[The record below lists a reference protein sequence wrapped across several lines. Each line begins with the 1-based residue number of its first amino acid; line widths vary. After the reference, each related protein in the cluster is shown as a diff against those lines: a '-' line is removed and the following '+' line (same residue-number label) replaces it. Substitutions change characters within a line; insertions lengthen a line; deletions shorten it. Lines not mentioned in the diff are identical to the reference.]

1 MHVSWKLH
9 PSLPP
14 LNPCAFC
21 INPTPTL
28 GSSSTSRAG
37 AGCDSAVCTN
47 AAGTRVHTRA
57 CRHLRVC
64 MCANVHPMPAHEL
77 THANLPFT
85 DTHVQAR
92 TVHIRCTHT
101 CAPTAHTRHAH
112 VHILPPP
119 PRAHRAQRPRDTAG
133 WDKVHRAPCSALLL
147 LLLLLLS
154 SCCWRCSAPAPKQFS
169 SSCPIPVSP
178 PALLPRHISSLIPIL
193 QSLEVDDTLDIPSL
207 VRALGGCGTP
217 VCHTLLGDPPPT
229 PKPIPELWTLLAHLL
244 HPNTTAEHGLVL
256 APDGS
261 TVALAPLFAGI
272 EVGLKRAAGWPGP
285 IDQPNWAAL
294 DALYA
299 VTIAEALGTSFLM
312 ARVNGTAALGPDG
325 CWDDVDNPQNFTPL
339 GPPSLVPDVVAN
351 GAMDG
356 VLLGTRLAEEPIPLS
371 VLFRR
376 YYGVENGIIRGWPHS
391 SRRRQDFG
399 ALTAVGKLEEEV
411 VAMLRV
417 LRGLSPT
424 CELLE
429 EFGEEEEAGIA
440 HRAAREFMEVYV
452 APHAAPSPPVPA
464 TCAPCSSST
473 RTPVA
478 GMTSATA
485 SWWVRMDTF
494 TKGEVGTG
502 WVPIPEVTTPRVTE
516 WATWATSQP
525 ACRIPKPSLWCAMA
539 SYRVP

>member
-1 MHVSWKLH
+1 ML
-9 PSLPP
+9 
-14 LNPCAFC
+14 
-21 INPTPTL
+21 
-28 GSSSTSRAG
+28 
-37 AGCDSAVCTN
+37 
-47 AAGTRVHTRA
+47 
-57 CRHLRVC
+57 
-64 MCANVHPMPAHEL
+64 
-77 THANLPFT
+77 
-85 DTHVQAR
+85 
-92 TVHIRCTHT
+92 
-101 CAPTAHTRHAH
+101 
-112 VHILPPP
+112 
-119 PRAHRAQRPRDTAG
+119 
-133 WDKVHRAPCSALLL
+133 CSAAAAVLLL
-147 LLLLLLS
+147 LAVLS
-154 SCCWRCSAPAPKQFS
+154 ARTQA
-169 SSCPIPVSP
+169 VSP

-193 QSLEVDDTLDIPSL
+193 QSLEVDDTQDIPSL

-244 HPNTTAEHGLVL
+244 HPTTTAEHGLAL

-272 EVGLKRAAGWPGP
+272 EVGLKRAAGGPGP
-285 IDQPNWAAL
+285 IDQPDWAAL

-312 ARVNGTAALGPDG
+312 ARLNGTAALGPDG
-325 CWDDVDNPQNFTPL
+325 CWDDVDNPQNFTPS
-339 GPPSLVPDVVAN
+339 GPPSLVPDAVAN

-424 CELLE
+424 RELLE

-452 APHAAPSPPVPA
+452 APHAAPSPLAPA

-485 SWWVRMDTF
+485 SWWVRMDTC
-494 TKGEVGTG
+494 TKAEVGTG

-525 ACRIPKPSLWCAMA
+525 ACQIPRPSLWCAMA

>member
-1 MHVSWKLH
+1 MFALFGVNSPFFGSPLSNFGHIPPFLELIPLSSGSSPCSFGDISLILGCIPPLPIFFGVHFPISLAALPFSCIPHLWAH
-9 PSLPP
+9 SQPQGAPSLPP
-14 LNPCAFC
+14 SSPFWVHSPLFWLLIPIPAC
-21 INPTPTL
+21 I
-28 GSSSTSRAG
+28 
-37 AGCDSAVCTN
+37 
-47 AAGTRVHTRA
+47 
-57 CRHLRVC
+57 
-64 MCANVHPMPAHEL
+64 
-77 THANLPFT
+77 
-85 DTHVQAR
+85 
-92 TVHIRCTHT
+92 
-101 CAPTAHTRHAH
+101 
-112 VHILPPP
+112 PPP
-119 PRAHRAQRPRDTAG
+119 FS
-133 WDKVHRAPCSALLL
+133 APSP
-147 LLLLLLS
+147 LS
-154 SCCWRCSAPAPKQFS
+154 SGASLQFKIHFPFYFFGGGGERFPHFFVFIPRFP

-193 QSLEVDDTLDIPSL
+193 QSLEVDDTPDIPSL

-229 PKPIPELWTLLAHLL
+229 PKPIPELWMLLAHLL
-244 HPNTTAEHGLVL
+244 HPNTTAEHGLAL

-285 IDQPNWAAL
+285 IDQPDWAAL

-339 GPPSLVPDVVAN
+339 GPPSLVPDAVAN

-356 VLLGTRLAEEPIPLS
+356 VLLGTRLAEQPIPLS
-371 VLFRR
+371 VLFQR

-399 ALTAVGKLEEEV
+399 ELTAVGKLEEEV

-424 CELLE
+424 RELLE

-452 APHAAPSPPVPA
+452 
-464 TCAPCSSST
+464 
-473 RTPVA
+473 
-478 GMTSATA
+478 
-485 SWWVRMDTF
+485 
-494 TKGEVGTG
+494 GE
-502 WVPIPEVTTPRVTE
+502 
-516 WATWATSQP
+516 
-525 ACRIPKPSLWCAMA
+525 
-539 SYRVP
+539 

>member
-1 MHVSWKLH
+1 MFIPW
-9 PSLPP
+9 
-14 LNPCAFC
+14 
-21 INPTPTL
+21 
-28 GSSSTSRAG
+28 
-37 AGCDSAVCTN
+37 
-47 AAGTRVHTRA
+47 
-57 CRHLRVC
+57 
-64 MCANVHPMPAHEL
+64 
-77 THANLPFT
+77 
-85 DTHVQAR
+85 
-92 TVHIRCTHT
+92 
-101 CAPTAHTRHAH
+101 
-112 VHILPPP
+112 
-119 PRAHRAQRPRDTAG
+119 
-133 WDKVHRAPCSALLL
+133 
-147 LLLLLLS
+147 
-154 SCCWRCSAPAPKQFS
+154 FS

-193 QSLEVDDTLDIPSL
+193 QSLEVDDTPDIPSL

-244 HPNTTAEHGLVL
+244 HPNTTAEHGLAL

-285 IDQPNWAAL
+285 IDQPDWAAL

-325 CWDDVDNPQNFTPL
+325 CWDDVENPQNFTPL
-339 GPPSLVPDVVAN
+339 GPPSLVPDAVAN

-356 VLLGTRLAEEPIPLS
+356 VLLGTRLAEQPIPLS
-371 VLFRR
+371 ILFRR

-391 SRRRQDFG
+391 SRRRQDFR

-424 CELLE
+424 RELLE
-429 EFGEEEEAGIA
+429 EYGEEEEAGIA

-452 APHAAPSPPVPA
+452 
-464 TCAPCSSST
+464 
-473 RTPVA
+473 
-478 GMTSATA
+478 
-485 SWWVRMDTF
+485 
-494 TKGEVGTG
+494 GE
-502 WVPIPEVTTPRVTE
+502 
-516 WATWATSQP
+516 
-525 ACRIPKPSLWCAMA
+525 
-539 SYRVP
+539 